1 MKDIFEIPKYQVYI
15 QTDEDGNV
23 IGINSSAFLENTDG
37 WIQIDEGEGHKYH
50 HAQGNYLEKGVVD
63 EHGRYNYRYVDGQ
76 VVEIPETEK
85 PPIPHTDPVPS
96 MAERIEALEAAML
109 EVILDG

>member
-37 WIQIDEGEGHKYH
+37 WIQVDEGEGHKYH
-50 HAQGNYLEKGVVD
+50 HAQGNYLEKGLFD
-63 EHGRYNYRYVDGQ
+63 EFGRHNYRYIDDE
-76 VVEIPETEK
+76 VVEIAEADK
-85 PPIPHTDPVPS
+85 PPMPLPIPS
-96 MAERIEALEAAML
+96 QEERIEALEAALL
-109 EVILDG
+109 EVVLGG

>member
-1 MKDIFEIPKYQVYI
+1 MDNYIVYAKLDNENRI
-15 QTDEDGNV
+15 
-23 IGINSSAFLENTDG
+23 IAINSSAFLSDTDG
-37 WIQIDEGEGHKYH
+37 WTQIDEGIGDRYH
-50 HAQGNYLEKGVVD
+50 HAQGNYLEKGLVD

-96 MAERIEALEAAML
+96 MTERIEALEAAML
-109 EVILDG
+109 EVILGG

>member
-1 MKDIFEIPKYQVYI
+1 MDENYIVYAK
-15 QTDEDGNV
+15 TDTENN
-23 IGINSSAFLENTDG
+23 ITEINSSAFLADTTG
-37 WIQIDEGEGHKYH
+37 YIQIDEGTGDRYH
-50 HAQGNYLEKGVVD
+50 HAQGNYLEKGLVD

-85 PPIPHTDPVPS
+85 PSVPRTAPVPS
-96 MAERIEALEAAML
+96 MMERLEALESAML

>member
-1 MKDIFEIPKYQVYI
+1 MNENYIVYI
-15 QTDEDGNV
+15 KTDAENN
-23 IGINSSAFLENTDG
+23 ITGINSSAFLSTTLD
-37 WIQIDEGEGHKYH
+37 WIEVDSGTGDKYH
-50 HAQGNYLEKGVVD
+50 HAQGNYLEKGLVD

-96 MAERIEALEAAML
+96 MMERLEALESAML

>member
-37 WIQIDEGEGHKYH
+37 WIQVDEGEGHKYH
-50 HAQGNYLEKGVVD
+50 HAQGNYLSKGLTD
-63 EHGRYNYRYVDGQ
+63 EYGRFNYQYVNGELI
-76 VVEIPETEK
+76 VIPEVNK
-85 PPIPHTDPVPS
+85 PPISTKFQPRIE
-96 MAERIEALEAAML
+96 ERIEAIEAAML
-109 EVILDG
+109 EVILGG